1 MVTPT
6 PADIAAV
13 LAGKLHSGVN
23 GHRCRCGAC
32 AHQVA
37 QAARITGVPAAAIA
51 AAVGTTPA
59 PTGRGPRTPAPL
71 RSQVGVCATV
81 TVDGVQLAPAAGL
94 AALAARTATTSPA

>member
-6 PADIAAV
+6 PADIAAA
-13 LAGKLHSGVN
+13 LAGKLHPGAN

-37 QAARITGVPAAAIA
+37 QAARITGIPAGAIA

-59 PTGRGPRTPAPL
+59 PARRRPRPTAPL

-94 AALAARTATTSPA
+94 AALAARTGSTPRA